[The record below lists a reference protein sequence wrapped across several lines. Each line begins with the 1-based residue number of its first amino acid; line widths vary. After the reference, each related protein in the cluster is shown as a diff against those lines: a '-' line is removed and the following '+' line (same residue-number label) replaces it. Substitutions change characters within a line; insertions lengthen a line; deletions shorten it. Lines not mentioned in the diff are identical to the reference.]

1 MLALAGISSELL
13 GLTVL
18 ALLFWV
24 GYIGATVWI
33 PRYGRWSRASF
44 VGLLVVGLVGTPLLS
59 GIVLLVVRGRQAETS
74 DQS

>member
-1 MLALAGISSELL
+1 MLALAGTSSELL

-33 PRYGRWSRASF
+33 ARYGRWSRASF